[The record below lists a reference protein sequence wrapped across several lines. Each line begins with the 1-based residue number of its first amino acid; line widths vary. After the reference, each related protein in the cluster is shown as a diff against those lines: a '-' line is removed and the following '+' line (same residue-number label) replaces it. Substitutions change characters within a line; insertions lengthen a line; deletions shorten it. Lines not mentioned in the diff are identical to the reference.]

1 MLNPQHLAVFS
12 AIVQAGS
19 ISGAAIQLNCG
30 KSVVSRQLA
39 KLEEDLGAR
48 LIQRSTRRLAL
59 TEIGEMVLLEA
70 RQIEQ
75 SLSSIEQLTDQ
86 FQQQVRGLLR
96 ISCSM
101 AGRSWMVPLLAEFAR
116 LHPQVKFALRLED
129 NLVDLIAEHV
139 DVAIRS
145 SPMADSTLVA
155 RKLVDNP
162 RMVVAAPSY
171 LQRAGTP
178 QTPSDLVGHSCLIYA
193 NGGKVYDEWTFE
205 DEEEP
210 YKVRVNG
217 AMQINDG
224 GALINAAICGAGILL
239 MPSKLLIGE
248 LARGDLVQILK
259 DYPVPPG
266 APVYAVYPA
275 RNWLPLKTST
285 FVNFVQERL
294 QRLDDATRAQSRDFS
309 ILTA

>member
-1 MLNPQHLAVFS
+1 VLNPQHLAVFS

-59 TEIGEMVLLEA
+59 TEIGEMVLQEA

-96 ISCSM
+96 VSCSM
-101 AGRSWMVPLLAEFAR
+101 AGRSWMVPLMAEFVR
-116 LHPQVKFALRLED
+116 LHPQVKFALQLED
-129 NLVDLIAEHV
+129 NLVDLIAEHI
-139 DVAIRS
+139 DIAIRS
-145 SPMADSTLVA
+145 SPMSDSTLVA
-155 RKLVDNP
+155 RKLIDNP
-162 RMVVAAPSY
+162 RMLVAAPSY

-178 QTPSDLVGHSCLIYA
+178 ETPVDLAAHSCLIYA
-193 NGGKVYDEWTFE
+193 NGGKVYDEWSF
-205 DEEEP
+205 EEEGES
-210 YKVRVNG
+210 YKVLVNG

-248 LARGDLVQILK
+248 LARGELVQILK

-285 FVNFVQERL
+285 FITFVQQRL
-294 QRLDDATRAQSRDFS
+294 QGLDDATRAQSRDFS

>member
-59 TEIGEMVLLEA
+59 TEIGEMVLQEA

-96 ISCSM
+96 VSCSM
-101 AGRSWMVPLLAEFAR
+101 AGRSWMVPLMAEFVR
-116 LHPQVKFALRLED
+116 LHPQVKFALQLED
-129 NLVDLIAEHV
+129 NLVDLIAEHI
-139 DVAIRS
+139 DIAIRS
-145 SPMADSTLVA
+145 SPMSDSTLVA
-155 RKLVDNP
+155 RKLIDNP
-162 RMVVAAPSY
+162 RMLVAAPSY

-178 QTPSDLVGHSCLIYA
+178 ETPVDLAAHSCLIYA
-193 NGGKVYDEWTFE
+193 NGGKVYDEWSF
-205 DEEEP
+205 EEEGES
-210 YKVRVNG
+210 YKVLVNG

-248 LARGDLVQILK
+248 LARGELVQILK

-285 FVNFVQERL
+285 FITFVQQRL
-294 QRLDDATRAQSRDFS
+294 QGLDDATRAQSRDFS

>member
-1 MLNPQHLAVFS
+1 VLNPQHLAVFS

-59 TEIGEMVLLEA
+59 TEIGEMVLQEA

-96 ISCSM
+96 VSCSM
-101 AGRSWMVPLLAEFAR
+101 AGRSWMVPLMAEFVR
-116 LHPQVKFALRLED
+116 LHPQVKFALQLED
-129 NLVDLIAEHV
+129 NLVDLIAEHI
-139 DVAIRS
+139 DIAIRS
-145 SPMADSTLVA
+145 SPMSDSTLVA
-155 RKLVDNP
+155 RKLIDNP
-162 RMVVAAPSY
+162 RMLVAAPSY

-178 QTPSDLVGHSCLIYA
+178 ETPVDLAAHSCLIYA
-193 NGGKVYDEWTFE
+193 NGGKVYDEWSF
-205 DEEEP
+205 EEEGES

-248 LARGDLVQILK
+248 LARGELVQILK

-285 FVNFVQERL
+285 FITFVQQRL
-294 QRLDDATRAQSRDFS
+294 QGLDDATRAQSRDFS